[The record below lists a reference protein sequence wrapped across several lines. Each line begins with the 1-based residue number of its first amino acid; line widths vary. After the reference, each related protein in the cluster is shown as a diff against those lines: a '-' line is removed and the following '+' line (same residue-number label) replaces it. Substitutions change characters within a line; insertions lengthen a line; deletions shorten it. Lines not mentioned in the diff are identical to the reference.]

1 MLNIPSLRRRLM
13 PWACCLLAGLS
24 SPVWSQNPI
33 PQDPE
38 ILRLAELET
47 PQILASLKELTRH
60 DSGSG
65 QAQGMLKVVEW
76 IEQFGQQLGAQT
88 ERITPAANVVGPNVA
103 LVFKGQGQRKL
114 LLIAHMDTVYPPGTA
129 AAKGFRVE
137 GARAI
142 APGIADD
149 KGGIAVFLHAM
160 KLLQLRDFKDFGQ
173 ITLLF
178 TSDEERGS
186 LGSRDL
192 IRRRAQ
198 EHDVVLSGEPTSM
211 EESIVLGTSGVAGL
225 SVRMTSSGRG
235 ASQDSR
241 PIEEL
246 ADMLLRTREV
256 SAQVPE
262 TRMNWTIAK
271 AEDTRR
277 LDRMATTDMTVT
289 FRVQGKASH
298 AGVNPHQGVNALTE
312 TADLIRRVGA
322 KVSPM
327 PGLAWHWRYWH
338 GGIVTNIIPNESSA
352 VLELSMGSQVDRSD
366 MIKAIAS
373 AAETTWLSGSK
384 VQVDFKEGPYQG
396 TGSPPTVFA
405 SADMRVPDAQA
416 YERLALRAREL
427 LNAKKFTTDNVQI
440 QSGLGFPAYNA
451 SAEGRQLAQLAQS
464 IYAQMGGRL
473 ILWPR
478 TYGGTDAAWA
488 SQSGKP
494 VIESLGLPGGNY
506 HSSDEEFVLID
517 RIPKRLALVAELIRN
532 ISLRSP

>member
-1 MLNIPSLRRRLM
+1 MASFPSVLRSLL
-13 PWACCLLAGLS
+13 PWTFCLFLGLCL
-24 SPVWSQNPI
+24 PVWSQNQVPK
-33 PQDPE
+33 DTE
-38 ILRLAELET
+38 LLRLAELET
-47 PQILASLKELTRH
+47 PHVLASLKELTSH
-60 DSGSG
+60 DSGTG

-88 ERITPAANVVGPNVA
+88 ERITPFANVVGPNVA
-103 LVFKGQGQRKL
+103 LVFKGQGKRNF

-129 AAKGFRVE
+129 SAKPFRIE
-137 GARAI
+137 GSRAI

-160 KLLQLRDFKDFGQ
+160 KLLKQRDFKDFGQ

-198 EHDVVLSGEPTSM
+198 EHDVVLSGEPTGV
-211 EESIVLGTSGVAGL
+211 EEMIVLGTSGVAGL
-225 SVRMTSSGRG
+225 SVRMASSGLG
-235 ASQDSR
+235 VSQDSR

-246 ADMLLRTREV
+246 ADMMLRTREV

-262 TRMNWTIAK
+262 TRMNWTLAK
-271 AEDTRR
+271 AEDARR
-277 LDRMATTDMTVT
+277 LDRMPSPNMTAT

-298 AGVNPHQGVNALTE
+298 AGVNPHLGINALTE
-312 TADLIRRVGA
+312 AADLIQRVGA
-322 KVSPM
+322 KVAPI
-327 PGLAWHWRYWH
+327 PGLTWHWRSWQ
-338 GGIVTNIIPNESSA
+338 GGIVTNIIPNESTL
-352 VLELSMGSQVDRSD
+352 VLELSIGTQADRAE
-366 MIKAIAS
+366 ILKTIAS
-373 AAETTWLSGSK
+373 AAEKTWLAGAK
-384 VQVDFKEGPYQG
+384 VQVDFKEAPFQ
-396 TGSPPTVFA
+396 SSDSSPTVFA

-416 YERLALRAREL
+416 YERLALRVREL
-427 LNAKKFTTDNVQI
+427 LNAKKFITAHVNI

-451 SAEGRQLAQLAQS
+451 SAEGRQLAELART
-464 IYAQMGGRL
+464 IYADLGGRL
-473 ILWPR
+473 SLLPR

-488 SQSGKP
+488 SLSGKP

-517 RIPKRLALVAELIRN
+517 RIPKRLALVAELIRT
-532 ISLRSP
+532 ISRR